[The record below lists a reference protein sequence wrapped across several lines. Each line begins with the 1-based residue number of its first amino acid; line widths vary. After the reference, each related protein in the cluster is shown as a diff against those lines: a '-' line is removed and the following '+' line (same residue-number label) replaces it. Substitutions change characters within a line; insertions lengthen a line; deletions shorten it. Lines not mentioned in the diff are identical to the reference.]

1 MDDNWEK
8 FDTIPNN
15 EERIKWVQAWL
26 RNQSRWSNS
35 DFNRTH
41 KVNDLADEWTI
52 PDIEEDHL
60 LELRCESNRE
70 DIREWLVDVYVQ
82 FGDVGTNKLV
92 KLREIY
98 LKLEVHERVLW
109 DLYYTNMNTMR
120 DISKKLDIPLTAV
133 YKMITDLNLKIKE
146 RYV

>member
-1 MDDNWEK
+1 M
-8 FDTIPNN
+8 
-15 EERIKWVQAWL
+15 
-26 RNQSRWSNS
+26 
-35 DFNRTH
+35 
-41 KVNDLADEWTI
+41 
-52 PDIEEDHL
+52 EEDHL

-146 RYV
+146 KYGV